1 MNKEY
6 VEHIYNGILA
16 IKMNEIM
23 LCAAR
28 RMDLEIIMV
37 KVKEITQRKTSSDI
51 TYMWNIKKKKD
62 TNGLV

>member
-1 MNKEY
+1 
-6 VEHIYNGILA
+6 
-16 IKMNEIM
+16 M